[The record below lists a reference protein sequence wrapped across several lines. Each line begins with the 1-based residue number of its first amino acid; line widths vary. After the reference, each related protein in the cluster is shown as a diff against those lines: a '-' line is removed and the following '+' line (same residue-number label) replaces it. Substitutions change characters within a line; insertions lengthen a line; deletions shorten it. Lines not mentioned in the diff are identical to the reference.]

1 MALFVVYCKD
11 KPGALETRVAT
22 RPTHLDYL
30 NGSTAVKAAGPLL
43 DDAGSPIGSLLIIE
57 ADDKAAVQTLVDND
71 PYTAAGLFESVAID
85 GWRVGVGSING

>member
-30 NGSTAVKAAGPLL
+30 NGSGAVKAAGPLL
-43 DDAGSPIGSLLIIE
+43 DDAGSPIGSLLILE
-57 ADDKAAVQTLVDND
+57 TEDKATAQALVDND
-71 PYTAAGLFESVAID
+71 PYTAAGLFESVEVH
-85 GWRVGVGSING
+85 GWRVGVGSIDG